1 MTTFTETP
9 RKYLDRRLEELK
21 SDRSFHD
28 ADWKEIQQFILP
40 HRGRWL
46 TSETNRS
53 KGRNRKVYD
62 GTATY
67 AMRTLS
73 SGLMAG
79 ITSPARPWFKLQTPD
94 PEMMEFQPV
103 KVWLKQVEDAL
114 ARMFANSNIYNVLSG
129 QYEELG
135 GFGNGPML
143 LLEDRQDMMRGY
155 GLTVG
160 EYWMASDSRN
170 EVDTLVREMQMTVA
184 QVAHQFGKEKLSRAA
199 RNLYDKGQLNAPL
212 VVRHIIEPNTEYRAG
227 MLGHKGKPWRS
238 VWWEYAADGDNLLG
252 HGGFNSK
259 PFVAPRWR
267 IIGTDTYGSGVG
279 ADIVG
284 DTIGLQAMTKKKARA
299 VDKQIDPAM
308 NLPGS
313 MKNGGAAYS
322 LDPGT
327 NNYVDGMGQSVNATP
342 AQAVTPN
349 LSHFVV
355 DIQEVQRR
363 IEHGAY
369 KDLFLMLHQMDRGQ
383 ITATEII
390 ERKAEKL
397 IGLGPVV
404 ERLNDEMLEPLIDRA
419 FDILMSDLDSEGNP
433 NQVPPPPQELQDV
446 KLGVE
451 FISIFRQAQ
460 QQEDVTRTVGYVQNL
475 ALMAQAVGDPSV
487 MDNLDADE
495 AAQILG
501 NKGGV
506 PATVVA
512 SKEQRDA
519 KRQRRVQQEQA
530 MQMQG
535 QALQAVE
542 AAKAMGDTQISGDS
556 LLGSMMG
563 V

>member
-1 MTTFTETP
+1 LTEKP
-9 RKYLDRRLEELK
+9 RKYFDRRLEELK
-21 SDRSFHD
+21 SERTTHD
-28 ADWKEIQQFILP
+28 SDWKEIQQFILP

-46 TSETNRS
+46 TSETNKTR
-53 KGRNRKVYD
+53 GRNRKVYD

-94 PEMMEFQPV
+94 PDMMEFQPV
-103 KVWLKQVEDAL
+103 KVWLKDVEDAL
-114 ARMFANSNIYNVLSG
+114 ARMYANSNIYNVLSG

-135 GFGNGPML
+135 GFGNGPIL
-143 LLEDRQDMMRGY
+143 LYEDRQDMIRGY
-155 GLTVG
+155 GLTIG
-160 EYWMASDSRN
+160 EYWMASDDRN
-170 EVDTLVREMQMTVA
+170 EVNTLVREMQWTVGA
-184 QVAHQFGKEKLSRAA
+184 VASRFGVEKLSRAA
-199 RNLYDKGQLNAPL
+199 RNLYEKGNLSAPI
-212 VVRHIIEPNTEYRAG
+212 VIRHIIEPNDQYRPG
-227 MLGHKGKPWRS
+227 MIGHKGKPWRS
-238 VWWEYAADGDNLLG
+238 AWWEYAADQDQMLSVE
-252 HGGFNSK
+252 GFNSK

-267 IIGTDTYGSGVG
+267 IVGSDTYGSGVG
-279 ADIVG
+279 ADIIG

-313 MKNGGAAYS
+313 MKQGGAAYS

-349 LSHFVV
+349 LAHFVQ

-404 ERLNDEMLEPLIDRA
+404 ERLNDELLEPLIDRS
-419 FDILMSDLDSEGNP
+419 FDILMSDVDSEGNP
-433 NQVPPPPQELQDV
+433 NQIPPPPMELQDV

-475 ALMAQAVGDPSV
+475 GLMAQVTGDLSV
-487 MDNLDADE
+487 LDNLDADA
-495 AAQILG
+495 AAQVLG
-501 NKGGV
+501 YKGGV

-512 SKEQRDA
+512 SKEARDA
-519 KRQRRVQQEQA
+519 KRQGRAQAQQQQEMQVQA
-530 MQMQG
+530 
-535 QALQAVE
+535 AQAVE
-542 AAKAMGDTQISGDS
+542 AAKAMGDTQLSGDS